1 MKTYILNAAGGSEE
15 LKMVQVA
22 IPTPTAQEVLISVKA
37 LSINPVDI
45 KTRMGKGIYGRLKD
59 FSPLVLGWDISGVV
73 EAVGEGVTDFTVGDE
88 VFGMVNFPAHGQAY
102 AEYVV
107 APAAHLTKKPSNISH
122 QEAAAACLAALTA
135 YQILHR
141 HIRHDDKLLVHAA
154 AGGVGHFVV
163 QIAKILGAYVIG
175 TASAK
180 NIDFVK
186 SLGADEVIDYTQ
198 TDFTKAVQ
206 NLDFVFDTMAGET
219 LEKSIQVVKKGGKI
233 ISIPSGIPQNI
244 VDLGKMK
251 EVSVAFELVQSN
263 GEDMQQ
269 IADWLATGQLKAV
282 VSHDFAFE
290 EMAQAHQQMETGRTK
305 GKIVVSI

>member
-22 IPTPTAQEVLISVKA
+22 IPTPMAQELLISIKA

-45 KTRMGKGIYGRLKD
+45 KTRTGKGIYGRLKD

-107 APAAHLTKKPSNISH
+107 APAAHLAKKPSNISH

-135 YQILHR
+135 YQILQR
-141 HIRHDDKLLVHAA
+141 HVKHGDKLLVHAA

-198 TDFTKAVQ
+198 TDFTNAVQ

-244 VDLGKMK
+244 VDLGKAT
-251 EVSVAFELVQSN
+251 EVSIAFELVQSN
-263 GEDMQQ
+263 GVNMQQ

-282 VSHDFAFE
+282 VSHNFAFG
-290 EMAQAHQQMETGRTK
+290 EMIQAHQQMETGRTK

>member
-1 MKTYILNAAGGSEE
+1 MKTYILNAVGGTEE
-15 LKMVQVA
+15 LKIVHLDV
-22 IPTPTAQEVLISVKA
+22 PKPSSQEVLISVKA

-45 KTRMGKGIYGRLKD
+45 KTRMGKGIYGRLKE
-59 FSPLVLGWDISGVV
+59 FSPLVLGWDISGTIQ
-73 EAVGEGVTDFTVGDE
+73 AIGEEVIDFKVGDE

-102 AEYVV
+102 AEYVT
-107 APAAHLTKKPSNISH
+107 APATHLSKKPTNITH

-135 YQILHR
+135 YQVLTKSVKKG
-141 HIRHDDKLLVHAA
+141 DKILVHAA

-175 TASAK
+175 TASTK

-198 TDFTKAVQ
+198 TNFETVLQ

-233 ISIPSGIPQNI
+233 ISIPSGIPQAV
-244 VDLGKMK
+244 VDLGKSK
-251 EVSVAFELVQSN
+251 GVEVAFQLVQSN
-263 GEDMQQ
+263 GNDMKQLA
-269 IADWLATGQLKAV
+269 IWLATGQLKAV
-282 VSHDFAFE
+282 VSHNFPFQ
-290 EMAQAHQQMETGRTK
+290 EMAQAHQQMETGKTK

>member
-1 MKTYILNAAGGSEE
+1 MKTYILNAAGGTEE
-15 LKMVQVA
+15 LKMVHLDV
-22 IPTPTAQEVLISVKA
+22 PKPNSQEVLISIKA

-45 KTRMGKGIYGRLKD
+45 KTRMGKGIYGRLKE
-59 FSPLVLGWDISGVV
+59 FSPLVLGWDISGII
-73 EAVGEGVTDFTVGDE
+73 EAIGEEVTDFKVGDE

-102 AEYVV
+102 AEYVT
-107 APAAHLTKKPSNISH
+107 APATHLSKKPTNITH

-135 YQILHR
+135 YQVLTKSVKKG
-141 HIRHDDKLLVHAA
+141 DKILVHAA

-175 TASAK
+175 TVSAK

-198 TDFTKAVQ
+198 TNFETILQ

-233 ISIPSGIPQNI
+233 ISIPSGIPQAV
-244 VDLGKMK
+244 VDLGKSK
-251 EVSVAFELVQSN
+251 GVEVAFQLVQSN
-263 GEDMQQ
+263 GNDMKQLA
-269 IADWLATGQLKAV
+269 IWLASGQLKTV
-282 VSHDFAFE
+282 VSHNFPFQ
-290 EMAQAHQQMETGRTK
+290 EMAQAHQQMETGKTK